1 MAAQKLLIVDGH
13 SMIFQW
19 PQLRAL
25 HDRKTATAREQ
36 LVTLLTRYHDAS
48 DYHVAV
54 VFDGRGPRANE
65 QENPG
70 GIQIFYSGAGQ
81 TADSVIERL
90 VAKYA
95 KTFDIV
101 VATDDHLERTTVESF
116 GGNWMSSESLA
127 REVVQADVD
136 LSDRIARLRKR

>member
-19 PQLRAL
+19 PQLRAM
-25 HDRKTATAREQ
+25 HDQKTATAREQ
-36 LVTLLTRYHDAS
+36 LVALLTRYHDAS

-90 VAKYA
+90 AAKYA
-95 KTFDIV
+95 KIFEVV

-116 GGNWMSSESLA
+116 GGDWMSSESLA
-127 REVVQADVD
+127 RELIQADAD
-136 LSDRIARLRKR
+136 LTDRIKRLRKR